1 MKSNLTALTVS
12 FSLLALPLSA
22 SAQGQF
28 LRSMYD
34 LADPRGY
41 CLDIPGFGPR
51 MRLDGPIGTHSCKYS
66 LPGFDVD
73 ELFELR
79 DDKLLLVNFD
89 RCLAADVMEA
99 GADVRSIEC
108 DDAHG
113 WQVHSDGRV
122 TPASSTDFCLAL
134 DPERVFVNSGPG
146 TVPPYSSRR
155 VKLEPCAAANAHL
168 QRWRWSAPD
177 ERVTYN
183 ANSLRSDMP
192 RAARA
197 GNEEIGAAINPQ
209 ATAEIYAD
217 AARAF
222 GPADVTVSEEISYGP
237 NERHLLRV
245 YEGKNRNSPGGG
257 GAPVVV
263 LVHGGGFG
271 GGDLNSLHHAATH
284 FAGLGFVAVNI
295 TYPLSPENTWPS
307 GPEAVAAAVEWIGEN
322 IGEYRGNTGRVYL
335 MGHSAGANHVAN
347 YVLRPSLSSGD
358 TGVAGAILASPVL
371 ELDPS
376 GPADNYGA
384 YFDVDSR
391 PWSEIRLL
399 DNVEAASVPV
409 LITVAQ
415 FDPEPFHKST
425 AQLYGRLIGEFG
437 SRPRLRQIPGHG
449 HISYITAIGTSDR
462 VFVEEVL
469 DFMLEGW

>member
-1 MKSNLTALTVS
+1 MKSKLAALTVL
-12 FSLLALPLSA
+12 FSLLAVPLGA

-28 LRSMYD
+28 LRSMVD

-51 MRLDGPIGTHSCKYS
+51 MQLDGPIGTHSCKYS

-73 ELFELR
+73 EMFELR
-79 DDKLLLVNFD
+79 DQKLLLSNYD
-89 RCLAADVMEA
+89 RCLAAGAMAA
-99 GADVRSIEC
+99 GADVTPIEC

-113 WQVHSDGRV
+113 WEVHADGRV
-122 TPASSTDFCLAL
+122 TPSSANDFCLSL

-146 TVPPYSSRR
+146 TVPPYSSRA
-155 VKLEPCAAANAHL
+155 VTLEPCTAANTHL

-183 ANSLRSDMP
+183 ANSLRSDIP
-192 RAARA
+192 RSTRRA
-197 GNEEIGAAINPQ
+197 NADIGAAINPQ
-209 ATAEIYAD
+209 ATEAIYAG

-222 GPADVTVSEEISYGP
+222 GPADVTVSGEISYGP

-245 YEGKNRNSPGGG
+245 YEGNNRNPPGGG

-271 GGDLNSLHHAATH
+271 GGSLNSLHHAATH
-284 FAGLGFVAVNI
+284 FAGLGFVVVNI
-295 TYPLSPENTWPS
+295 TYPLTPQATWPS
-307 GPEAVAAAVEWIGEN
+307 GAEAVGAAVEWIGEN
-322 IGEYRGNTGRVYL
+322 IAEYRGNTGRIYL
-335 MGHSAGANHVAN
+335 LGHSAGASHVAN

-358 TGVAGAILASPVL
+358 TAVAGAILASPAL
-371 ELDPS
+371 ELDPD

-384 YFDVDSR
+384 YFDVDRR

-399 DNVEAASVPV
+399 NNIEAASVPI

-425 AQLYGRLIGEFG
+425 AQLYGQLIADGA
-437 SRPRLRQIPGHG
+437 RPRLRQIPGHG
-449 HISYITAIGTSDR
+449 HISYITAIGTGDR
-462 VFVEEVL
+462 VFVEEAL
-469 DFMLEGW
+469 DFILEEW